1 MTNLKR
7 VMFLE
12 TISGTVW
19 RITYRNE
26 NSYTI
31 AKLKV
36 AKQKDLISIVGYIPL
51 VYVGSV
57 LTIKGKWVI
66 NSQFGRQFQI
76 SESEETMPAD
86 ITGIQIYLSS
96 GMIKGLGPQT
106 AKKIVSYYKENTLK
120 VMESNPDLLLK
131 VKGVN
136 HKLIVTIKETWQQ
149 QKEIKDIIEFLKKVN
164 INTLYA
170 TPIHKKYGKDS
181 INVLSKDLYKL
192 VDDIPGIGFETVDKA
207 ALEFL
212 HIDKESYIRCRAGV
226 LYTLN
231 RISNN
236 GHCFANLEQVSET
249 GSNLLNIESEKLVMT
264 IGHMNHTKEVITEDS
279 FSAIYLPS
287 LYYSEIVVANL
298 IKKILA
304 TPRKKEIQ
312 DTSLNTKIKYDA
324 VQKKCIQYASKEK
337 FMLLTGGPGTGKTTT
352 ISGII
357 DLFKRN
363 KFKILLAAPTVRAAK
378 RMTETTKMPAKTIHR
393 LLEYNPQ
400 SGYKKSTE
408 NKLKGDILI
417 IDESSMIDIVM
428 MNSLLKAV
436 PAYMTVIMVGDVDQL
451 PSIGSGNVLK
461 DIIESNAVTTIKL
474 EKVYRQ
480 AQKSKIIENAHK
492 INKGIF
498 PELKNGNHSDF
509 FFIQEND
516 EQKLQNLIKDLVT
529 HRLPNFYKV
538 GSKENIF
545 VLAPLQK
552 GTLGVEHLNL
562 MLQDALNTNTIFITY
577 KGKKF
582 KVNDKV
588 MQIQNNYD
596 KDVYNGDI
604 GTISSIDF
612 KSKSI
617 YVTFDERRI
626 KYKLDELDELNLAY
640 AMTIHKSQGSEFPIV
655 VLPLSCSYGTML
667 QGNLLYTAVT
677 RAKKALV
684 IVGEKEAISLA
695 INNNKS
701 EKRSTKLKDRLRTRF

>member
-1 MTNLKR
+1 MTSLKR
-7 VMFLE
+7 VIF
-12 TISGTVW
+12 
-19 RITYRNE
+19 NK
-26 NSYTI
+26 NNYTI
-31 AKLKV
+31 AKLRV

-51 VYVGSV
+51 VYVGSI
-57 LTIKGKWVI
+57 LTLKGKWVL
-66 NSQFGRQFQI
+66 NSQFGRQFQV

-86 ITGIQIYLSS
+86 ITGIQRYLSS
-96 GMIKGLGPQT
+96 GMIKGLVQQT
-106 AKKIVSYYKENTLK
+106 AKKIVSHYKEDTLK
-120 VMESNPDLLLK
+120 VMESKPDLLLK
-131 VKGVN
+131 VPGVN
-136 HKLIVTIKETWQQ
+136 RKLVATIKETWQK
-149 QKEIKDIIEFLKKVN
+149 QKEIKDIIEFLKRIQ

-170 TPIHKKYGKDS
+170 TPIHKQYGKDS
-181 INVLSKDLYKL
+181 VNILSKDLYKL
-192 VDDIPGIGFETVDKA
+192 IDDIPGIGFETVDRA
-207 ALEFL
+207 ALEFRN
-212 HIDKESYIRCRAGV
+212 IDKESYIRCCAGV

-236 GHCFANLEQVSET
+236 GHCFANLEQVAET
-249 GSNLLNIESEKLVMT
+249 GSNLLSIESEKLVMA
-264 IGHMNHTKEVITEDS
+264 IGHMNHTKEVITEDN

-287 LYYSEIVVANL
+287 LYYSELGVANL

-304 TPRKKEIQ
+304 TPRKKKMQ
-312 DTSLNTKIKYDA
+312 HTSLSTKVKYND
-324 VQKKCIQYASKEK
+324 VQKKCIQCPSKEK
-337 FMLLTGGPGTGKTTT
+337 FMVLTGGPGTGKTTT

-357 DLFKRN
+357 DLFRRN
-363 KFKILLAAPTVRAAK
+363 KFKILLAAPTGRAAK
-378 RMTETTKMPAKTIHR
+378 RITETTKMPAKTIHR

-400 SGYKKSTE
+400 GGYKKNAE
-408 NKLKGDILI
+408 NKLKGDVLI

-436 PAYMTVIMVGDVDQL
+436 PAHMTVLMVGDVDQL
-451 PSIGSGNVLK
+451 PSIGAGNVLK
-461 DIIESNAVTTIKL
+461 DIIESNAVPTIKL

-498 PELKNGNHSDF
+498 PELKNGNHRDF
-509 FFIQEND
+509 FFIQENE

-529 HRLPNFYKV
+529 RRLPNFYKV
-538 GSKENIF
+538 NSKENIF

-552 GTLGVEHLNL
+552 GALWVEHLNL
-562 MLQDALNTNTIFITY
+562 MLQDALNNNTIFITY

-612 KSKSI
+612 KNKSI
-617 YVTFDERRI
+617 YVIFDERRI

-655 VLPLSCSYGTML
+655 VLSLSRSYGTML
-667 QGNLLYTAVT
+667 QRNLLYTAVT

-701 EKRSTKLKDRLRTRF
+701 EKRNTKLKERLRTY

>member
-31 AKLKV
+31 AKIKV
-36 AKQKDLISIVGYIPL
+36 AKQKD
-51 VYVGSV
+51 
-57 LTIKGKWVI
+57 
-66 NSQFGRQFQI
+66 
-76 SESEETMPAD
+76 
-86 ITGIQIYLSS
+86 LSS
-96 GMIKGLGPQT
+96 GMIKGLGSQT

-120 VMESNPDLLLK
+120 VIESNPDLLLK

-136 HKLIVTIKETWQQ
+136 HKLIVTIKEIWQQ

-181 INVLSKDLYKL
+181 INVLSKDPYKL
-192 VDDIPGIGFETVDKA
+192 VDDIPGIGFETVYKA
-207 ALEFL
+207 TLEFL
-212 HIDKESYIRCRAGV
+212 HIDKESYIRCRAGA

-231 RISNN
+231 RISNS
-236 GHCFANLEQVSET
+236 GHCFANLEQVAET

-287 LYYSEIVVANL
+287 LYYSEIGVANL

-324 VQKKCIQYASKEK
+324 VQKKCIQCASKEK
-337 FMLLTGGPGTGKTTT
+337 FMVLTGGPGTGKTTT

-363 KFKILLAAPTVRAAK
+363 KFKILLAAPTGRAAK

-400 SGYKKSTE
+400 SGYKKSTK
-408 NKLKGDILI
+408 NKLKGDVLI

-451 PSIGSGNVLK
+451 PSIGAGNVLK
-461 DIIESNAVTTIKL
+461 DIIESNVVPTIKL
-474 EKVYRQ
+474 EKVYR
-480 AQKSKIIENAHK
+480 
-492 INKGIF
+492 
-498 PELKNGNHSDF
+498 
-509 FFIQEND
+509 
-516 EQKLQNLIKDLVT
+516 
-529 HRLPNFYKV
+529 
-538 GSKENIF
+538 
-545 VLAPLQK
+545 
-552 GTLGVEHLNL
+552 
-562 MLQDALNTNTIFITY
+562 
-577 KGKKF
+577 
-582 KVNDKV
+582 
-588 MQIQNNYD
+588 
-596 KDVYNGDI
+596 
-604 GTISSIDF
+604 
-612 KSKSI
+612 
-617 YVTFDERRI
+617 
-626 KYKLDELDELNLAY
+626 
-640 AMTIHKSQGSEFPIV
+640 
-655 VLPLSCSYGTML
+655 
-667 QGNLLYTAVT
+667 
-677 RAKKALV
+677 
-684 IVGEKEAISLA
+684 
-695 INNNKS
+695 
-701 EKRSTKLKDRLRTRF
+701 